1 VTICI
6 DEDVLGLDVSVY
18 NVVGMNVLDGKKLGN
33 CVRGHNIKSK
43 GTYKLCHVEPY
54 RVQVE

>member
-18 NVVGMNVLDGKKLGN
+18 DVVGMNVLDGKKLGN
-33 CVRGHNIKSK
+33 CVRGHNI
-43 GTYKLCHVEPY
+43 
-54 RVQVE
+54 